1 MEGIKKRRIN
11 PIYTKS
17 DIILGLKEMGYTEE
31 EALHYY
37 YVIEEVKKGKLKE
50 KKGEE

>member
-1 MEGIKKRRIN
+1 
-11 PIYTKS
+11 
-17 DIILGLKEMGYTEE
+17 MGYTEE

-37 YVIEEVKKGKLKE
+37 YVIDEVKKGKLKE

>member
-1 MEGIKKRRIN
+1 MVVIKKRRIN

-37 YVIEEVKKGKLKE
+37 NVIAEVKKGVLKE
-50 KKGEE
+50 KHGEE